1 MLKSAGP
8 KTESAAAAQG
18 RSSPCHQKPRVIEAA
33 QVPPAATGTVLDP
46 AEPQAEINP
55 SNVAEK

>member
-1 MLKSAGP
+1 M
-8 KTESAAAAQG
+8 T
-18 RSSPCHQKPRVIEAA
+18 EAA